1 MQSWDVEQIEKEV
14 DQLDKKR
21 DFLETGVRRPS
32 AYVDVF
38 ESAFPFCEF
47 SIVLTLFLS
56 YGQNCSRMRTSL
68 AIR

>member
-1 MQSWDVEQIEKEV
+1 MSRSLIFGGVIQCWDVEQIEEEV

-38 ESAFPFCEF
+38 ESVFSFCVFP
-47 SIVLTLFLS
+47 LF
-56 YGQNCSRMRTSL
+56 
-68 AIR
+68 